1 MVVKNKTE
9 FFKGAFLAVTFFGVL
24 ALIFSPIFGDGKNG
38 LTYSDDMFNKLSKGS
53 SYFIPKVAKSSEKFK
68 SAQLVLVIKLDKPE
82 QQNAGAMKLLASAGT
97 AVKKASAD
105 IQMTGDLGTL
115 MSRVLRDADD
125 MYKNDGAAVARRYGV
140 NEKEAMASWW
150 NVLKAMDKA
159 LKKQGK
165 IEEAKIVSDVMKK
178 AVEPA
183 YNFYGVV
190 AQQVSEKALIMTG
203 LLVFY
208 VIYTMWWGFA
218 IFYMFDGIGLTMK
231 KAKVKKEV

>member
-1 MVVKNKTE
+1 MIIKNKTE
-9 FFKGAFLAVTFFGVL
+9 FAKGAFLAVTFFGVL
-24 ALIFSPIFGDGKNG
+24 ALIFSPIFGEGRNG
-38 LTYSDDMFNKLSKGS
+38 LTYADDMFNKLAKGS
-53 SYFIPKVAKSSEKFK
+53 SYFIPKVEKSNEKFK
-68 SAQLVLVIKLDKPE
+68 GAQLALVIKLDKPE
-82 QQNAGAMKLLASAGT
+82 QQNAGTMKLLASAGAKVKT
-97 AVKKASAD
+97 ANTD
-105 IQMTGDLGTL
+105 IQMTGDLGAL
-115 MSRVLRDADD
+115 MSKVLRDADD
-125 MYKNDGAAVARRYGV
+125 MYKNNGAAVARRYGV
-140 NEKEAMASWW
+140 DEKEAMASWW
-150 NVLKAMDKA
+150 SALKAMDKT

-190 AQQVSEKALIMTG
+190 AQQVSEKAGIMTG

>member
-1 MVVKNKTE
+1 MATTNKKT
-9 FFKGAFLAVTFFGVL
+9 FSTGLFLALTFFGVL
-24 ALIFSPIFGDGKNG
+24 VLIFSPIFGDGKNG
-38 LTYSDDMFNKLSKGS
+38 LAYSDDMFNKLSKGS

-68 SAQLVLVIKLDKPE
+68 GAQIALVIRLDKPE
-82 QQNAGAMKLLASAGT
+82 QQNAVATKLLASAGT

-115 MSRVLRDADD
+115 MSRILRDADD

-140 NEKEAMASWW
+140 DEKEAMASWW
-150 NVLKAMDKA
+150 NVLKVMDKA
-159 LKKQGK
+159 LKKQGR

-183 YNFYGVV
+183 YNFYKID

>member
-9 FFKGAFLAVTFFGVL
+9 FFKGVFLAVTFFGVL
-24 ALIFSPIFGDGKNG
+24 ALIFSPIFGEGKNG
-38 LTYSDDMFNKLSKGS
+38 LVYSDDMFNKLSKGS
-53 SYFIPKVAKSSEKFK
+53 SYFIPKVAKSNEKFK
-68 SAQLVLVIKLDKPE
+68 GAQLALVVKLDKPE
-82 QQNAGAMKLLASAGT
+82 QQNAGAMKILATAGAKVKT
-97 AVKKASAD
+97 ANTH
-105 IQMTGDLGTL
+105 IQMTGDLGAL
-115 MSRVLRDADD
+115 MSKVLRDADD

-140 NEKEAMASWW
+140 DEKETMASWW
-150 NVLKAMDKA
+150 NVLKVMDKA

-183 YNFYGVV
+183 YNFYKIE
-190 AQQVSEKALIMTG
+190 AQQVSEKAGIMTG

>member
-1 MVVKNKTE
+1 MIVKNYKM
-9 FFKGAFLAVTFFGVL
+9 FSVGALLAVSFFGVL

-38 LTYSDDMFNKLSKGS
+38 LVYSDDMFNKLSKGS
-53 SYFIPKVAKSSEKFK
+53 SYFIPKVAKNNEKFTNTTI
-68 SAQLVLVIKLDKPE
+68 ALIVKLEKPE
-82 QQNAGAMKLLASAGT
+82 QNDGVKKLLAAAG
-97 AVKKASAD
+97 ADVKNASPELQ
-105 IQMTGDLGTL
+105 INGNLGSI
-115 MSRVLRDADD
+115 MSKVLQDADD
-125 MYKNDGAAVARRYGV
+125 MFKNDGKKVSDRYGV
-140 NEKEAMASWW
+140 DEKEAMTSWW
-150 NVLKAMDKA
+150 TVLKVMDKE

-183 YNFYGVV
+183 FNFYTIE
-190 AQQVSEKALIMTG
+190 AQQVSEKAGIMTG